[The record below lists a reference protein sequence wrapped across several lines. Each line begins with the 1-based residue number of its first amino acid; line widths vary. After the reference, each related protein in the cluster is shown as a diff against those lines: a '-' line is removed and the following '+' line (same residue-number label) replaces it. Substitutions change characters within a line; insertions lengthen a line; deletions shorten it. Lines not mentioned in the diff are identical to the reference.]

1 MLVVLWLGFGKALA
15 VKSSESDSATGYRQA
30 GSFGGTVP
38 SADRA
43 IAGTVADEMRYD
55 VVTNFGPPLTRSEAP
70 CATTGDRPWNIA
82 RTFCISS
89 LSSEG
94 IKTDM
99 SPIRFGYE
107 SIVYVAID

>member
-1 MLVVLWLGFGKALA
+1 MFIA
-15 VKSSESDSATGYRQA
+15 KSAESDSATGYRQA

-43 IAGTVADEMRYD
+43 IAGTVAEEMRYD
-55 VVTNFGPPLTRSEAP
+55 AVTNFGPSLTRSEAP
-70 CATTGDRPWNIA
+70 CATTGDLPWNIA

>member
-55 VVTNFGPPLTRSEAP
+55 AVTNFGPPLTRSEAP